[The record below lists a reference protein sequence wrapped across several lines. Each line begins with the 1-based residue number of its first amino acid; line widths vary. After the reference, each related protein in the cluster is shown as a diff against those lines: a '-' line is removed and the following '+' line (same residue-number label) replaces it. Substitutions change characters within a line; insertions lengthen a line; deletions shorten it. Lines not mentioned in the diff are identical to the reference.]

1 MIFSRSALLQSIEFS
16 GNIVYSFSIL
26 DNSCTRSMAVQVCM
40 QKPPTFSFSSTCVLN
55 YHGVMHPS
63 GNAVTPNSPPLHSLQ
78 HHHAAD
84 QYNPH
89 GIQYNVT
96 AYEKQQYGAYEQ
108 ECSPNSVSSMGSY
121 CNRLSHPYSSNTHV
135 MEQQQNSSQNSWYPS
150 PPTPRYSPH
159 TINTPVSRYSHPTLS
174 NDWSLMDTN
183 NSPINTTSSLLQSQ
197 SSPISSDPL
206 HSLSNSVSSSTQSLV
221 SSLSQPLVSTTD
233 LPTLPYLAPIDN
245 PIPTSGSLP
254 LTMPNASQQA
264 GISLTPGSTPFLS
277 FNIITQPSF
286 TAGTKRRSRAQ
297 NKSTNSNT
305 PKKPKAE
312 KKSPAEKP
320 HQCPVENCGKRFSR
334 SDELTRHLR
343 IHTGQKPFQC
353 HICLRCFSR
362 SDHLT
367 THIRTHTG
375 EKPFACE
382 KCGRRFARSDERKRH
397 KKVHDKEVIKDVT
410 RNNQQTNAGPEV
422 ALSPIANQD
431 DEQVIIQSIQ
441 EMSNTDA
448 ATTTTTKVEHL
459 PISLQH

>member
-1 MIFSRSALLQSIEFS
+1 
-16 GNIVYSFSIL
+16 
-26 DNSCTRSMAVQVCM
+26 MAVQVCM
-40 QKPPTFSFSSTCVLN
+40 QKPPSFSFSSTCVWN
-55 YHGVMHPS
+55 YHGLMHPS
-63 GNAVTPNSPPLHSLQ
+63 GNSATPNSPPLHSLQ
-78 HHHAAD
+78 HHAD
-84 QYNPH
+84 HQYNPHHH

-96 AYEKQQYGAYEQ
+96 AYEKQQQCGAYEQ
-108 ECSPNSVSSMGSY
+108 ECSPNAVSSMGSY
-121 CNRLSHPYSSNTHV
+121 CNRLSHPYTSNTHV
-135 MEQQQNSSQNSWYPS
+135 MEQQSNNSQNSWFPS

-159 TINTPVSRYSHPTLS
+159 TINTPSAPVSRYSHPTLS
-174 NDWSLMDTN
+174 NDWSLMDAN

-197 SSPISSDPL
+197 SSPTPSDPL
-206 HSLSNSVSSSTQSLV
+206 HSLSNSVPSSTQSLV
-221 SSLSQPLVSTTD
+221 SSLSQPLVSTND
-233 LPTLPYLAPIDN
+233 LPTLPYLAPIDSPN
-245 PIPTSGSLP
+245 TSGSLP

-264 GISLTPGSTPFLS
+264 GISLTQGSTPFLS

-286 TAGTKRRSRAQ
+286 SAGTKRRSRAQ
-297 NKSTNSNT
+297 NKTANSNT
-305 PKKPKAE
+305 PKRPKPE

-410 RNNQQTNAGPEV
+410 RNNQQINTVPEV
-422 ALSPIANQD
+422 ALSPITNQG

-441 EMSNTDA
+441 EMNNTE
-448 ATTTTTKVEHL
+448 TTTTPTTTTISNTVEHL
-459 PISLQH
+459 SIPLQH